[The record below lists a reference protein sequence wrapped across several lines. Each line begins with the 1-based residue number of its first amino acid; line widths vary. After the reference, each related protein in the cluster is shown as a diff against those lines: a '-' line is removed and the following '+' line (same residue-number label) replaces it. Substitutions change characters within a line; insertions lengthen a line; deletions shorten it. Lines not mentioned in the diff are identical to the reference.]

1 MGIAMLQ
8 DVEQTECDENIFS
21 ENYNKYHCKNCHNGI
36 RSFLQMP
43 ALKQLKKH
51 YVDPESCSNNLIN
64 PPHPQNLIKQDEDPK
79 LRGVMSLS

>member
-1 MGIAMLQ
+1 
-8 DVEQTECDENIFS
+8 
-21 ENYNKYHCKNCHNGI
+21 
-36 RSFLQMP
+36 MP

-51 YVDPESCSNNLIN
+51 YVDPESRSNNLVN